1 MRITIANQKGGTGK
15 TTTSLYLATAATEA
29 GYTPL
34 VLDTD
39 QDNATAE
46 RWAYQAEKNGTPLP
60 FPVKS
65 GNILSLERDY
75 PNNPI
80 FIDTPGDSGKM
91 FNAAIAAADL
101 IIVPSGASK
110 SDVSTTWNV
119 LDEIAH
125 TKQEHAQVVVL
136 VTQHK
141 NGTKAAR
148 EIIAAFKEDGQPIVE
163 FTIPLLESINQAY
176 GTVPSPLHGYD
187 TLWNVLAN
195 TYIEN

>member
-1 MRITIANQKGGTGK
+1 MRIVTANEKGGCAK
-15 TTTSLYLATAATEA
+15 TTTTLYLATAAKQA
-29 GYTPL
+29 GYNPL

-60 FPVKS
+60 FPVQS
-65 GNILSLERDY
+65 GNVLSLDRDY
-75 PNNPI
+75 PNDPV
-80 FIDTPGDSGKM
+80 FIDTPGASGRM
-91 FNAAIAAADL
+91 FNAAIATADL
-101 IIVPSGASK
+101 IIVPTGASK

-119 LDEIAH
+119 LDEIGYAKQAH
-125 TKQEHAQVVVL
+125 ANVVVL

-148 EIIAAFKEDGQPIVE
+148 EIIQAFKEGGQPIVE

-176 GTVPSPLHGYD
+176 GTVPGPLCGYER
-187 TLWNVLAN
+187 LWDVLAA
-195 TYIEN
+195 TYMDN